1 MIAPV
6 LGRKPACTCVYD
18 ARSASRL
25 LVCSQRARQSSTAP
39 SPPSSLHYSSLAQ
52 AATSSSHSSMHC
64 WSSCWQAPSKAL
76 WCCLCYCPFS
86 SLRRTWPCGRL
97 QRKGRRMAGAAHQ
110 HLRTVQGCN
119 QWTTAVVQSLLLVKG
134 QTRRQQRTPERPE
147 GSSMRA
153 RAWCAR
159 AGMTCAETSYV
170 HNIGAFW
177 RLGCGMHHMQRS
189 HCMQCLQAWRDVHM
203 CLVVGAAW
211 R

>member
-159 AGMTCAETSYV
+159 AARRAAELPLYLASSCCIFLLHLPVVRTYPTTKRPAKTATSD
-170 HNIGAFW
+170 NTATKT
-177 RLGCGMHHMQRS
+177 S
-189 HCMQCLQAWRDVHM
+189 
-203 CLVVGAAW
+203 
-211 R
+211 